1 MTDTPADKVKLKVR
15 PEDVESPDAII
26 KAVYDIISG
35 PAGERNWPRLRTLYI
50 EGARLIPTGK
60 RMHDDGGFQV
70 LSVDEWIADASGF
83 LNENDFWEKEIMR
96 HSDQFGNMIHAFS
109 TSEARDREDGQPIA
123 RGINSIQLLYKD
135 KRWWIVTVMWANENE
150 DNPIPREFLPY
161 LW

>member
-1 MTDTPADKVKLKVR
+1 MTNTPADKVSLKVR

-50 EGARLIPTGK
+50 DGARLIPTGK

-70 LSVDEWIADASGF
+70 FSVDEWIADASGF
-83 LNENDFWEKEIMR
+83 LKENDFWEKEIMR
-96 HSDQFGNMIHAFS
+96 HSDQFGNMIQAFS
-109 TSEARDREDGQPIA
+109 TYEARDREDGQPIA
-123 RGINSIQLLYKD
+123 RGINSIQLLNKD
-135 KRWWIVTVMWANENE
+135 KRWWIVTVMWENE
-150 DNPIPREFLPY
+150 SDDKPIPREFLPY

>member
-1 MTDTPADKVKLKVR
+1 MTDTPADKVTLKVR

-96 HSDQFGNMIHAFS
+96 HSDQFGNMIQAFS
-109 TSEARDREDGQPIA
+109 TYEARDREDGQPIA